1 VKRVAVMGA
10 GSWGTVLAGMLADNG
25 REVTLWARRPEL
37 AETIAVRHRNPDY
50 LPGVRLPASVS
61 ATADA
66 AAALAGADVV
76 ALALPAQVMRHTLR
90 AWRSLIPDGAA
101 VVSLAKGVEHAS
113 GLRMSE
119 VIHGVLGVPME
130 FVAALS
136 GPNLAQE
143 LAMRE
148 PSAAVV
154 AGVDDALVAD
164 LAELLATPYFRIY
177 TSRDLVGVELGGAV
191 KNVIALA
198 CGMAEGLGYGVNTR
212 ASIMTRGLAET
223 TRLGVALG
231 AEPETFAGLAGL
243 GDLAA
248 TCMSPLSR
256 NRAMGQR
263 IGSGEPVS
271 AVLGAGGQVAE
282 GVLTCEP
289 IGELARRHAVAM
301 PITEA
306 VADVVHAKA
315 SVHATVERLLAMP
328 PGPERPGLSVSGAG
342 GRAVPT

>member
-1 VKRVAVMGA
+1 MTRVAVMGA
-10 GSWGTVLAGMLADNG
+10 GSWGTVLARMLADNG
-25 REVTLWARRPEL
+25 REVILWARRAEL
-37 AETIAVRHRNPDY
+37 ARTIDQRHRNPDY
-50 LPGVRLPASVS
+50 LPGVRLPSAVS
-61 ATADA
+61 ATADPA
-66 AAALAGADVV
+66 VALAGADVV
-76 ALALPAQVMRHTLR
+76 ALALPAQVMRDTVR
-90 AWRSLIPDGAA
+90 DWRSLMPAGAT
-101 VVSLAKGVEHAS
+101 VVSLAKGVERAS

-119 VIHGVLGVPME
+119 VIHGALGVPME
-130 FVAALS
+130 AIAALS

-154 AGVDDALVAD
+154 AGVDEALVAD
-164 LAELLATPYFRIY
+164 LSELLATPYFRVY

-212 ASIMTRGLAET
+212 ASIMARGLAET
-223 TRLGVALG
+223 TQLGVALG

-271 AVLGAGGQVAE
+271 AVLGTGGQVAE

-289 IGELARRHAVAM
+289 IGELARRHAVPM

-306 VADVVHAKA
+306 VVDVVHART
-315 SVHATVERLLAMP
+315 SVHAAVARLVAMP
-328 PGPERPGLSVSGAG
+328 TGPERPDLSVTGAP
-342 GRAVPT
+342 RRVVPT